1 MQLTLGKGPKRTA
14 TAAEVKVSSESWLT
28 KQHPRSLED
37 VKMGVHWSYENRV
50 REWLIRAC
58 RAHAE
63 QAETRDFRPHVLALC
78 GPSGCGKSTL
88 VEVLCKELDFD
99 IVVWHDDMWE
109 FQSSG
114 GGGAREIGGVGFEGR
129 GGQGGRDWERGT
141 ARLSLEERRT
151 KTEEMESFVLQSK
164 YPKLM
169 LHRGTVSAGASA
181 GGPAGSASGGSAASN
196 VVHASKS
203 KSRNSDSFLPAF
215 RRIILIHDPPNLLAD
230 QAHGQSYA
238 SSHYAKQQ
246 QRLGELL
253 TSFSDPVV
261 LIVSDVGGK
270 DDVMY
275 AKKRCLPASVQNL
288 VKLEDIYQ
296 AGSTPKN
303 LLKVLSAILA
313 KEKLH
318 DVPNSLLEGIAESS
332 GGDIRHA
339 VLQLEYVVR
348 SFGSGGET
356 SFAKSSLCASVIGGY
371 EDGAGA
377 DGQGGGGMSSSG
389 HSGAGSKRKDA
400 PGIKLPNPSDS
411 HPRVQLVRGEDSD
424 GALLDMTA
432 AAATA
437 AGSHSQ
443 ESGGGGVGKPR
454 IERRDARY
462 SSLTSAGK
470 LVRAALDGQ
479 GQLAFDIDQVVY
491 KSELEPEL
499 LIPFVQ
505 VRHPFPLDNL
515 LQSFQSPVLWVCAVF
530 QCRTPEI

>member
-1 MQLTLGKGPKRTA
+1 MAKNPKKAAMRAVDTA
-14 TAAEVKVSSESWLT
+14 VVEVSNESWLT
-28 KQHPRSLED
+28 KHHPRSLDD
-37 VKMGVHWSYENRV
+37 VKIGVHWSYENRV

-109 FQSSG
+109 FQSNS
-114 GGGAREIGGVGFEGR
+114 GGGARERGGVGSEGR
-129 GGQGGRDWERGT
+129 GGQGRRDWERGT
-141 ARLSLEERRT
+141 ARLSLEERRS

-164 YPKLM
+164 YPKLA
-169 LHRGTVSAGASA
+169 LHGSKTSSGARA
-181 GGPAGSASGGSAASN
+181 GPAGSASGGAAASN
-196 VVHASKS
+196 VVHARNS
-203 KSRNSDSFLPAF
+203 KSRSSDSFLPAF
-215 RRIILIHDPPNLLAD
+215 RRIILIHDPPHLLVD
-230 QAHGQSYA
+230 QAHSQPHA
-238 SSHYAKQQ
+238 SSNYAKQQ

-253 TSFSDPVV
+253 TSFTDPVV

-275 AKKRCLPASVQNL
+275 AKKRCLPTSVQNL

-303 LLKVLSAILA
+303 LFKVLSAIIS

-318 DVPNSLLEGIAESS
+318 DVPNALLEGIAESS

-371 EDGAGA
+371 EDGTGA
-377 DGQGGGGMSSSG
+377 DGQSSSGMSSSG
-389 HSGAGSKRKDA
+389 HAGAGSKRKGA
-400 PGIKLPNPSDS
+400 PGIKLSNPTDL

-432 AAATA
+432 AAAAAASA
-437 AGSHSQ
+437 AGSHLQ
-443 ESGGGGVGKPR
+443 DGGGGRVGKPR

-470 LVRAALDGQ
+470 LVRAALDSH
-479 GQLAFDIDQVVY
+479 GQLGFDCDQVVY

-505 VRHPFPLDNL
+505 VRHPFPLINL
-515 LQSFQSPVLWVCAVF
+515 LQAFQPPVPWICAVF
-530 QCRTPEI
+530 R